1 MNNVEEYHG
10 LYLQKDTLLIADI
23 FENFRKIYLK
33 IYEFDLA
40 CFLIAP
46 GLA

>member
-1 MNNVEEYHG
+1 MNNLEEYHG
-10 LYLQKDTLLIADI
+10 LYHQKDTLLIADI
-23 FENFRKIYLK
+23 FENFRKIYLE

-40 CFLIAP
+40 CFLTAP

>member
-1 MNNVEEYHG
+1 MNNLEEYHG

-23 FENFRKIYLK
+23 FENFRKIYLE
-33 IYEFDLA
+33 IYELDLA
-40 CFLIAP
+40 CFLNAP